1 MTGYYLP
8 HDDPQW
14 EDDAERAAAAIRAEI
29 ASYLRSPDDGR
40 PLFVGWVRDDGLD
53 PLESPLGTPDELSA
67 EQQTAHDTA
76 VDALIGF
83 LEYLDIDQDVIEA
96 RVYKHRDDRASVQ
109 ADEERARRKENW

>member
-1 MTGYYLP
+1 MSSYYLP
-8 HDDPQW
+8 HDDPRW

-29 ASYLRSPDDGR
+29 ADELHAPEGQR
-40 PLFVGWVRDDGLD
+40 PLFLEWLDYDALDAVG
-53 PLESPLGTPDELSA
+53 SPLVVPDELTA

-83 LEYLDIDQDVIEA
+83 LEHLDIDQDVIEA
-96 RVYKHRDDRASVQ
+96 RVYAHRDDRASVQ